1 MKKLFIAVLSMATLA
16 SCFQSEFAVDQ
27 AIDFN
32 TYVGSTTKSIDPS
45 INNDNIKT
53 KKFYVWGNTQGD
65 HATNAPIVPIFEGVE
80 VGYAG
85 GVWAYGAQHTKY
97 WIAGNKYN
105 FAAVVNGEV
114 DNNTDLVDG
123 LPQTISYTAGTDLD
137 LLYADAKNI
146 VAKAIGNDKVAFTF
160 EHLLSKAVF
169 TFTNTTPANTNGAP
183 ANIYKVTDIV
193 ISKLDAAAVYDVDL
207 GWTNNTDAD
216 FNVEFGN
223 IVASTESDKNN
234 TAAIPVE
241 EQESGKSLYEH
252 LLIPGTHNVTISC
265 TITLYNGE
273 VADDQ
278 VVDVIE
284 YSQTINGLTLQKGT
298 AYNFSLKAGLEQTIQ
313 FDVNPVN
320 DWNNPYVDVN
330 TPVQGHDNPAI

>member
-1 MKKLFIAVLSMATLA
+1 MATLA

-32 TYVGSTTKSIDPS
+32 TYVGSTTKAIDPS
-45 INNDNIKT
+45 ITTATISE
-53 KKFYVWGNTQGD
+53 FYVWGTTQGD
-65 HATNAPIVPIFEGVE
+65 HATNAPIVPIFEKVA

-85 GVWAYGAQHTKY
+85 GVWAYGVEHTKY

-146 VAKAIGNDKVAFTF
+146 VAKASGNDKVAFTF

-169 TFTNTTPANTNGAP
+169 TFTNTTTPVVAGAP
-183 ANIYKVTDIV
+183 ANIYKVTDIK
-193 ISKLDAAAVYDVDL
+193 ISGLGKSATYDVTAGWGTSTGTYEANFGHIVDANEANEDAAAI
-207 GWTNNTDAD
+207 G
-216 FNVEFGN
+216 
-223 IVASTESDKNN
+223 VA
-234 TAAIPVE
+234 
-241 EQESGKSLYEH
+241 EQESGKSNYEH
-252 LLIPGTHNVTISC
+252 LLIPGTHNVTITC
-265 TITLYNGE
+265 KITLYDNG
-273 VADDQ
+273 A
-278 VVDVIE
+278 VVDEIP

-298 AYNFSLKAGLEQTIQ
+298 AYNFSLKAGLEQTIE
-313 FDVNPVN
+313 FNVTPVK